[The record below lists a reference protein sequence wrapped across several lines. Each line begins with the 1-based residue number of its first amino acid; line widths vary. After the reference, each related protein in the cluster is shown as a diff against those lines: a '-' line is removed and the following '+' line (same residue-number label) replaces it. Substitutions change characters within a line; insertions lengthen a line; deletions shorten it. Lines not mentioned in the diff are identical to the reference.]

1 MDQGQQKNRKPVLR
15 DNFIENLRD
24 FGSGFG
30 HSIAQDVIEGLPST
44 ALDQISQRKR
54 SGTLQ
59 PNETLNLKRT
69 QEQERIPY
77 QYRRELNRIRQ
88 EERFVFKQSEQ
99 KTQLQIKA
107 IQEELKRLALST
119 KELSKEVEIAAT
131 LEPVEPGI
139 YHLNF
144 LERLKRAI
152 ELFREKIEESAN
164 WLNLFNQRTKKR
176 NYYWGQVRKS
186 GTKFMLSQ
194 ERYMATQAG

>member
-1 MDQGQQKNRKPVLR
+1 MDQGQTKNKKPVIR
-15 DNFIENLRD
+15 DNFIEKFRD
-24 FGSGFG
+24 FGSNA
-30 HSIAQDVIEGLPST
+30 SQSVTQDVVEGIPRT
-44 ALDQISQRKR
+44 ALDQITQRKR
-54 SGTLQ
+54 RGTLQ
-59 PNETLNLKRT
+59 PNETLNLKRP

-77 QYRRELNRIRQ
+77 QYRRELNRIKQ

-99 KTQLQIKA
+99 KIKLQIKA

-119 KELSKEVEIAAT
+119 KKLSKEVEIAAT

-152 ELFREKIEESAN
+152 ELFRERIEESAN

-176 NYYWGQVRKS
+176 NYYWRQVRKS

-194 ERYMATQAG
+194 ERYMSTQAG